1 MESFLDCA
9 SLQALLAIMNQKANT
24 SVSNPQKAPAEGAQG
39 AARRSAILEMPEWH
53 SYRERDVH
61 AFPEEQIQLA
71 F

>member
-9 SLQALLAIMNQKANT
+9 SLQALYNKKLKANI

-53 SYRERDVH
+53 SYHEREVH